1 MKLIITILLAVS
13 IFSPAMAQDK
23 DIKTIETHINDSVKP
38 LVKLLEGKKGKVVI
52 GTLKSTDAKE
62 ACQPN
67 KSINSK
73 FTAAVARSG
82 LSSVIARRPLQ
93 ADADQ
98 AEVSRVVKLS
108 GGSYVILGSYDIVA
122 NQFKLDCSLFDHNGS
137 SLGACD
143 DVPAVTISKEMS
155 ERLTCP
161 KDEPKTIVTP
171 QPSKQSENVDPQV
184 KKIDDYICSVIHRDY
199 DFKRLIASLYEKK
212 LFTLEE
218 LKKVEKISTEDA
230 LEQLKEYCVTLGNF
244 VVCTDYWN
252 GNGAH
257 VFLSDAN
264 GPGSTKVKAW
274 KHPFKSQVEGNER
287 CLKKEDNWWN
297 P

>member
-82 LSSVIARRPLQ
+82 LSSVIAGRPLQ